1 MNARITT
8 LPALLLACGLASQ
21 AIAQNAQERKLEGS
35 FDQPLSGKQHEG
47 RAPAPTSRMV
57 IMETD
62 GEHKY
67 ELTIEGDQLAA
78 KVDGVE
84 VPAERLRR
92 TGSRVEILDQ
102 GGAVVK
108 TFNLPRTARGM
119 RLGNVPLLPDI
130 PIENFRFEPDAQQ
143 AVPYEPPPVMMG
155 INMSDADPAVL
166 EHLGIESGIRV
177 DRVLEGLPSAKAGL
191 RVGDVITAI
200 DGKKPVD
207 QDALRKTLREKKPG
221 DTITL
226 QIVRKGGEETVKVE
240 LAAFDRQRLG
250 MPAQPHGGDE
260 APNPWRGFDP
270 EGRGGVLWS
279 LPDAL
284 NSPEVRRKIEDA
296 REELRKSIERLKAEL
311 KEQNVEGKVREEV
324 ERLVEQLGKIRDEM
338 REQARG
344 LRQGPEALRFRQGVA
359 APTVPAVPEVPPTP
373 ATPRAPGDNELA
385 ELRKQ
390 NRELREQLDKMNGR
404 FDELMKRLDEMSK
417 RGG

>member
-35 FDQPLSGKQHEG
+35 FDQPLTGKQRDG
-47 RAPAPTSRMV
+47 RAPTSRMV

-78 KVDGVE
+78 RIDGVE
-84 VPAERLRR
+84 IPAERLRR
-92 TGSRVEILDQ
+92 TGGGRVEILDQ

-108 TFNLPRTARGM
+108 TFNLPRTARGAW
-119 RLGNVPLLPDI
+119 LGNMPLLPDI
-130 PIENFRFEPDAQQ
+130 PIEDFRFDPDAQR
-143 AVPYEPPPVMMG
+143 AAPYEPPPVMMG
-155 INMSDADPAVL
+155 INMSDPNAAVL
-166 EHLGIESGIRV
+166 DHLGIESGIRV
-177 DRVLEGLPSAKAGL
+177 DRVVEGLPCHKAGL
-191 RVGDVITAI
+191 QVGDVIIAI
-200 DGKKPVD
+200 DDKSPVNPD
-207 QDALRKTLREKKPG
+207 TLRKILREKKPG
-221 DTITL
+221 DVL
-226 QIVRKGGEETVKVE
+226 ALKVVRKGGEETVKVE

-250 MPAQPHGGDE
+250 IPTEPQAGDE
-260 APNPWRGFDP
+260 PRDFWRGVDP
-270 EGRGGVLWS
+270 QDRGGVIWS

-311 KEQNVEGKVREEV
+311 KEQNIEGKVREEV
-324 ERLVEQLGKIRDEM
+324 ERLVEQLARIREEM

-344 LRQGPEALRFRQGVA
+344 LRQGPEALRFRRGVPA
-359 APTVPAVPEVPPTP
+359 PAVPEPAPAPETP
-373 ATPRAPGDNELA
+373 KARVTAPDSELA

-390 NRELREQLDKMNGR
+390 NRELREQIEKMNGR